1 MAGFGTWQGVLSMII
16 VPEKEIANLIG
27 RAESFDA
34 VEAVFAA
41 MASKDAYNFPVIREA
56 IGHAD
61 ALYGFKSGF
70 DRKSLA
76 LGLKSG
82 GYWPGNEAKGLTNH
96 QSSVILFDA
105 DTGKVKALVGG
116 NLLTALRTAAAS
128 AVSIKHLAPQSA
140 KVLGMIGAGHQSA
153 FQLRAA
159 LEQRDFEK
167 VIGWNRNPA
176 KLSNLQE
183 VAKQAGLPFEAV
195 ELDQLGR
202 DADVIISIVSSQSAI
217 LKNAHVTG
225 GTHIACMGTDTKG
238 KQEVEAELVA
248 RATTFTDEVAQ
259 AISIG
264 ECQHAIAD
272 GSLVQGD
279 ITELGAVIN
288 GTHSGR
294 TSEDEVT
301 LFDGTGVGLQ
311 DLAVAS
317 AVVDLAV
324 KSGVAIEVDF

>member
-1 MAGFGTWQGVLSMII
+1 MII
-16 VPEKEIANLIG
+16 VPESEIADLMD
-27 RAESFDA
+27 RATAFDA

-96 QSSVILFDA
+96 QSTVILFDA
-105 DTGKVKALVGG
+105 DTGKVRALVGG

-128 AVSIKHLAPQSA
+128 AVSIRYLAPKDA
-140 KVLGMIGAGHQSA
+140 KVLGMIGAGHQST
-153 FQLRAA
+153 FQMRAA

-167 VIGWNRNPA
+167 VIGWNYHPEM
-176 KLSNLQE
+176 LSRLADLAAE
-183 VAKQAGLPFEAV
+183 LGLPFEAV
-195 ELDQLGR
+195 ELDQLGAQ
-202 DADVIISIVSSQSAI
+202 ADVIISITSAFAPS
-217 LKNAHVTG
+217 LMDAHVTG
-225 GTHIACMGTDTKG
+225 PTHIACMGTDTKG
-238 KQEVEAELVA
+238 KQEVDAALLA
-248 RATTFTDEVAQ
+248 RATVFTDEVAQ

-272 GSLVQGD
+272 GSLKEAD
-279 ITELGAVIN
+279 IIELGAVIN
-288 GTHSGR
+288 GTHPGR
-294 TSEDEVT
+294 TSDDEIT

-317 AVVDLAV
+317 AVVNLAV
-324 KSGVAIEVDF
+324 EKGVATEMDF

>member
-1 MAGFGTWQGVLSMII
+1 MYI
-16 VPEKEIANLIG
+16 VPEKEIGGLMD
-27 RAESFDA
+27 RAASFDA

-96 QSSVILFDA
+96 QSTVILFDA

-128 AVSIKHLAPQSA
+128 AVSIKHLAPKNA
-140 KVLGMIGAGHQSA
+140 KVLGMIGAGHQST
-153 FQLRAA
+153 FQMRAA
-159 LEQRDFEK
+159 VEQREFEK
-167 VIGWNRNPA
+167 VVGWNYHPEM
-176 KLSNLQE
+176 LSRLADLAAE
-183 VAKQAGLPFEAV
+183 LGLPFEAV
-195 ELDQLGR
+195 ELDQLGA
-202 DADVIISIVSSQSAI
+202 DADVIISITSAFAPS
-217 LKNAHVTG
+217 LMDAHVTG
-225 GTHIACMGTDTKG
+225 PTHIACMGTDTKG
-238 KQEVEAELVA
+238 KQEVEAALVA
-248 RATTFTDEVAQ
+248 RATVFTDEIAQ
-259 AISIG
+259 AVSIG
-264 ECQHAIAD
+264 ECQHAVAD
-272 GSLVQGD
+272 GTLAEVD
-279 ITELGAVIN
+279 IIELGAVIN
-288 GTHSGR
+288 GDHAGRSG
-294 TSEDEVT
+294 DEIT

-317 AVVDLAV
+317 SVVDLAI
-324 KSGVAIEVDF
+324 KNGVAIEVDF